1 MNLWRTI
8 TSLATRRSVREG
20 CAECPDG
27 LPGYDPDFSAAVTA
41 LGAKLAKAD
50 GLAEDGEFVAF
61 SEVFVPGPAAARD
74 VRRLYDL
81 ARQTTRGFE
90 SYARQIARRYRN
102 CPGVLEDVLDGLFHV
117 AKADGVVTGDEI
129 TYLER
134 VAELFGLSSLT
145 FRRIRAG
152 HLGAPA
158 DDPYVVLDV
167 AHDATDE
174 AVRTAWRK
182 GLSEFHPDR
191 AASRGLSSEQA
202 RLSEARSA
210 SLNAAFDQVM
220 RERRGVLAVEPV

>member
-8 TSLATRRSVREG
+8 SSLAVPRAAKAS
-20 CAECPDG
+20 CDECPDG
-27 LPGYDPDFSAAVTA
+27 LPGEDPAFSAAVTA
-41 LGAKLAKAD
+41 LGAKLAMAD
-50 GLAEDGEFVAF
+50 GRADNDEFQAF
-61 SEVFVPGPAAARD
+61 SQVFQTDTAARRD
-74 VRRLYDL
+74 VHRLYDL